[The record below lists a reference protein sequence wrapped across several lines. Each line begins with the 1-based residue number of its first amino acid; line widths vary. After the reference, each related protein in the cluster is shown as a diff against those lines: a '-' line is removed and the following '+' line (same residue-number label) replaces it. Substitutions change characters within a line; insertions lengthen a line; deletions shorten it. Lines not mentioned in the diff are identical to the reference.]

1 MKAFQ
6 HEQRTFVAA
15 LRQISTELPQ
25 GVSAR
30 RMQVYQRLVYNN
42 IDSLLSRALP
52 ICQQL
57 LNHTGQWQ
65 PLIQQFIQNS
75 KQLHSPYFADL
86 SEALVRSLAHPTAAL
101 KSLDLP
107 AFIAELAHY
116 EWLELAAQ
124 LVPQSIE
131 CNPVLDIS
139 TLSDQQLLHCGITT
153 TASLQIG
160 HYHWPVMQI
169 SPATSETILA
179 AGAKTEP
186 YIIAVHCSVDGN
198 THFTALNSLS
208 AALISQLQK
217 QPALQLQQ
225 HLGQLFQ
232 SRLDITLQQLL
243 CHAPELVRQLALNGL
258 LQIKSNVEENH

>member
-30 RMQVYQRLVYNN
+30 RMQVYQRLAFNN

-57 LNHTGQWQ
+57 LNRTGQWQ

-75 KQLHSPYFADL
+75 EQLHSPYFADL
-86 SEALVRSLAHPTAAL
+86 SKALVQLLAEPTAAL
-101 KSLDLP
+101 KALELP
-107 AFIAELAHY
+107 AFAAELAHY

-124 LVPQSIE
+124 LAPQPSH
-131 CNPVLDIS
+131 CNPTLEIS
-139 TLSDQQLLHCGITT
+139 TLADEQLLQCELT
-153 TASLQIG
+153 TATSLQIG
-160 HYHWPVMQI
+160 YYHWPVMQI

-198 THFTALNSLS
+198 THFTALNSLA
-208 AALISQLQK
+208 AALISQLQ
-217 QPALQLQQ
+217 QQQTLQLHQQ
-225 HLGQLFQ
+225 LEQLAQ
-232 SRLDITLQQLL
+232 SRLDISLHQLL
-243 CHAPELVRQLALNGL
+243 CHAPKLIRQLAQNGL
-258 LQIKSNVEENH
+258 LQIKPNVEVNQ